1 MQRSNTQV
9 RPLNEQEQRVFE
21 ALGPL
26 FEQERERMARMLATG
41 PLFGQKEFQLRDE
54 VHCLGAKAME
64 VAAQERQKKG
74 RDTQGPA

>member
-1 MQRSNTQV
+1 
-9 RPLNEQEQRVFE
+9 
-21 ALGPL
+21 
-26 FEQERERMARMLATG
+26 MLATG